1 MGGGRNVHRQRRY
14 NSGMH
19 TLSGEVGPVSLRA
32 QAILTQA
39 MELPP
44 ESRAALAASLL
55 ETLEGPEEEGVEE
68 AWSATIQR
76 RMAEVD
82 SGQVQTVPWSEVQM
96 RVRRHLTR

>member
-1 MGGGRNVHRQRRY
+1 M
-14 NSGMH
+14 
-19 TLSGEVGPVSLRA
+19 E
-32 QAILTQA
+32 A

-55 ETLEGPEEEGVEE
+55 ETLEGPEDEGVEE
-68 AWSATIQR
+68 SWNATIQR
-76 RMAEVD
+76 RMAEVE